1 MKLLIATQDESI
13 YLPTALEIVCR
24 ERREDLLGIVVSPP
38 LSTHGSPWKGITLH
52 VGVFG
57 FAGCFRLAMRMLG
70 CRTKDALGRGKTGGP
85 FYSVAHVARSFGIP
99 FFKVRELS
107 GSEACRLF
115 SDLKADLLI
124 SMSCPQIIR
133 KHVRD
138 MFPKGAI
145 NVHSAP
151 LPRYRGLMPVF
162 WVLANQESR
171 TAVTVHELAD
181 GLDNGDILAQRIV
194 PVTSGD
200 TWHDLVLRCKRAGA
214 ELLLKTIQEVEQGT
228 VNRRSNPDEEST
240 YFGFPMPDDARR
252 FRQLGRRFF

>member
-1 MKLLIATQDESI
+1 MKLLIATQDEPI

-24 ERREDLLGIVVSPP
+24 ERREDLLGIVTSPP
-38 LSTHGSPWKGITLH
+38 LSTHGSSWEGIRLH
-52 VGVFG
+52 VGMFG
-57 FAGCFRLAMRMLG
+57 LAGCFRLGMRMLDH
-70 CRTKDALGRGKTGGP
+70 RMRDALSQRRADGP

-99 FFKVRELS
+99 CSEVRDLS
-107 GSEACRLF
+107 SSEAFRLL
-115 SDLKADLLI
+115 SDLRADLLI

-138 MFPKGAI
+138 LFPKGAI

-181 GLDNGDILAQRIV
+181 RPDNGDILAQRIV
-194 PVTSGD
+194 PVTADD
-200 TWHDLVLRCKRAGA
+200 TWSDLVLRCKRAGA
-214 ELLLKTIQEVEQGT
+214 ELLLETIQEIERGT
-228 VNRRSNPDEEST
+228 VNRRPNPDEEST
-240 YFGFPMPDDARR
+240 YFSFPMPDDARR